1 MAGSQARIARATE
14 TSKLGGRVGD
24 GKILAGK
31 GIIGKKK
38 EHGEEMVRIQEA
50 GDFEENEIE
59 NNQSPALGGT
69 KRYIGKR

>member
-1 MAGSQARIARATE
+1 
-14 TSKLGGRVGD
+14 
-24 GKILAGK
+24 
-31 GIIGKKK
+31 
-38 EHGEEMVRIQEA
+38 MVRIQEA